1 MRDFSLIGSH
11 LCPNTLYAITK
22 LKDAGL
28 AFTFVDISASLADMR
43 TLLKLRDARPE
54 FAKFREEGEGR
65 MGIPCFLFDDGTL
78 THDLN
83 KVLEEA
89 K

>member
-1 MRDFSLIGSH
+1 MREFSLIGSH

-22 LKDAGL
+22 LKEAGL
-28 AFTFVDISASLADMR
+28 AFSFVDISGSLADMR

-54 FAKFREEGEGR
+54 FKKFRDEGEGR
-65 MGIPCFLFDDGTL
+65 MGIPCFLFEDGAL
-78 THDLN
+78 THDLQE
-83 KVLEEA
+83 VLKEA